1 MRKHQLGFLSLNVM
15 LSLGAAGFILL
26 CLFKTVPAYIDH
38 MYVEDALRFLVE
50 ENNDV
55 QSMGKSQISSKLN
68 KYLTINSVGM
78 PQSTSFV
85 FHNRKEGF
93 LVSSIYEVRVPVM
106 LNIDVVMSF
115 KSQLNTSETDKCC
128 DYLVDVESKTNA
140 DR

>member
-1 MRKHQLGFLSLNVM
+1 MRKHQSGFLSWNVM
-15 LSLGAAGFILL
+15 LSLGAAGFIIL
-26 CLFKTVPAYIDH
+26 CLVKTVPAYVDH
-38 MYVEDALRFLVE
+38 MYVEDALKVLAQDNSDLE
-50 ENNDV
+50 
-55 QSMGKSQISSKLN
+55 SMGKSQITKKLN
-68 KYLTINSVGM
+68 KYLTINSVGK

-85 FHNRKEGF
+85 FHNRKDGF

-128 DYLVDVESKTNA
+128 DYLVDVESKTNT